1 MSNDSVL
8 IYKKFLIEGPPSSR
22 SADLAAALEGPRERH
37 LVRVLQITPHRETTG
52 DPRDPDPERPEE
64 LREVER
70 RRLALDVGVRRQDDL
85 GRLTALEP
93 REELLD
99 LEIVGADAVERR
111 EGAEQHMVAP
121 AVLARPLHRQE
132 VVRLLD
138 DAEQARVPRG
148 IGADATR
155 ILVGDVEA
163 GVAGDNPVLHREER
177 LRELAHLL
185 DGALEQEERE
195 PVGRLRSDAGQP
207 LQRLD
212 EPRDRCRVV
221 RQAGRLDSQA
231 GELEPAGELAELL
244 LHELARLPE
253 RLVAGGEHEILE
265 HLDVVAVHD
274 LGIDLDRH
282 DLLLAV
288 RLDRHHA
295 AARRRL
301 HSLLADLFLHRG
313 HLRLQPLRLLH
324 EVPETLHWLSPSGRR
339 GRTATTSPWNS
350 ATAAWTTGCAA
361 TPPAPSPATTTLIR
375 SAPATC
381 RRTACT
387 MSSRF
392 AVSASI
398 SRWKWFPVR
407 TTVSSPPLTA
417 PGLACVRTVP
427 SVGRVF

>member
-163 GVAGDNPVLHREER
+163 GVAGDDPVLHREER

-185 DGALEQEERE
+185 DGALEQEERG
-195 PVGRLRSDAGQP
+195 PLGRLRSDAGQP

-231 GELEPAGELAELL
+231 GELEPAGELAE
-244 LHELARLPE
+244 
-253 RLVAGGEHEILE
+253 
-265 HLDVVAVHD
+265 
-274 LGIDLDRH
+274 
-282 DLLLAV
+282 LLLAV